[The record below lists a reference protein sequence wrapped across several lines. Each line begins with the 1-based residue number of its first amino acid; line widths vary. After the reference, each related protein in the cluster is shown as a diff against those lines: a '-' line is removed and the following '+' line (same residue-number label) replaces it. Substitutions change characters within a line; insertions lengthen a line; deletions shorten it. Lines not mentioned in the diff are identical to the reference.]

1 MLGETESKKQ
11 WLSGRP
17 ASYSAIFGPG
27 AETMAELIDE
37 EGILYA
43 DIDIE
48 KEIDHNQVVDTIVRD
63 TRFDVLSLNLC
74 RDEDSGIRLLSRD
87 KEAVTESPAL
97 PLPRSS
103 SSY

>member
-1 MLGETESKKQ
+1 MVMKKISFSL
-11 WLSGRP
+11 LSLL
-17 ASYSAIFGPG
+17 
-27 AETMAELIDE
+27 LIGGSSCQE
-37 EGILYA
+37 N
-43 DIDIE
+43 IDIE

-97 PLPRSS
+97 PLPRRS